1 MIEKIFFKTRF
12 EISLKSKIL
21 SNDVLLIIIS
31 IYYIIIIRLH
41 DINLEYSIIS
51 LILLISIEKDYK
63 KKILENF
70 NIFSLLNIMKL
81 FNMNIYDYIEIEF
94 I

>member
-41 DINLEYSIIS
+41 YINLEYSIIS